1 MQFRTKHTSDLRS
14 GKPLHKGHL
23 SNSCS
28 AILLRWRCGSF
39 LSRWV
44 KMIQEIS
51 SRHQLMLL
59 TSSLRTVPI
68 PKPAK
73 QLNNPLALF
82 APSLHLALSY
92 SDRQATSNFECNH
105 SKTAWSSS
113 KTTHTH
119 VSSQQTARSYSGA
132 AHSLQRMEEEHS
144 FHSSQTS
151 EEYKQVA
158 EEYLTTRRNGNH
170 ACTRIK
176 TGEYIAQHSR
186 DCKSPW
192 APTPLASGSP
202 QPSTPGLP
210 RTSNAFVH
218 TSKSPCFLAVPEPG
232 HQAKSSINSPSKPAA
247 GSQVCWKCSQTWA
260 RHHYI
265 HHGFNLNT

>member
-105 SKTAWSSS
+105 SKTAWNSS
-113 KTTHTH
+113 KTTHTRKL
-119 VSSQQTARSYSGA
+119 TADSAILFRCSTQPPKDGGGTFFPQLPNFRRVPASCW
-132 AHSLQRMEEEHS
+132 RMS
-144 FHSSQTS
+144 
-151 EEYKQVA
+151 
-158 EEYLTTRRNGNH
+158 NH
-170 ACTRIK
+170 K
-176 TGEYIAQHSR
+176 TQWKSR
-186 DCKSPW
+186 THK
-192 APTPLASGSP
+192 
-202 QPSTPGLP
+202 
-210 RTSNAFVH
+210 N
-218 TSKSPCFLAVPEPG
+218 
-232 HQAKSSINSPSKPAA
+232 
-247 GSQVCWKCSQTWA
+247 
-260 RHHYI
+260 
-265 HHGFNLNT
+265 